1 MGRAISIA
9 GLVAVAVVLYGSG
22 TSAGNLAGRFA
33 TGQQRANRLLQAIQ
47 ADSKLIQGYEGRI
60 GNLEARLAVI
70 QGTVDT
76 QERLLGYANAE
87 VTAAR
92 DRLQSLDA
100 QYARGRRVLARSS
113 WPTTNRPSPR

>member
-113 WPTTNRPSPR
+113 WPPTNRPSPR